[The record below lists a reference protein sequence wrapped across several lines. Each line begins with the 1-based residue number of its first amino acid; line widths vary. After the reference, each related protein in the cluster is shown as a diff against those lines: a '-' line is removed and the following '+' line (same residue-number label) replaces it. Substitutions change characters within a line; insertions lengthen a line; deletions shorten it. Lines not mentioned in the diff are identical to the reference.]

1 MLTSLLYEQ
10 SVLDPNFIDLP
21 VPSKEFVIYL
31 NWKIYKSDD
40 DKFAKSILDSLEKK
54 IQDKFDFLSTH
65 SSYIKE
71 MLDDVVPLVKDDAR
85 LACISYLK
93 KNKKDYLR
101 RLNFEH
107 SNIRCRN
114 IIFK

>member
-1 MLTSLLYEQ
+1 MMTNLLN
-10 SVLDPNFIDLP
+10 L
-21 VPSKEFVIYL
+21 YL
-31 NWKIYKSDD
+31 ILWK
-40 DKFAKSILDSLEKK
+40 KK

-93 KNKKDYLR
+93 KNKKDYSLPLLSLLEDLPIQWTKR
-101 RLNFEH
+101 E
-107 SNIRCRN
+107 
-114 IIFK
+114 

>member
-71 MLDDVVPLVKDDAR
+71 MLDDVVTLVKDDAR

-93 KNKKDYLR
+93 KNKKDYSLPLLSLLEDLPIQWTKR
-101 RLNFEH
+101 E
-107 SNIRCRN
+107 
-114 IIFK
+114 

>member
-40 DKFAKSILDSLEKK
+40 DKFAKSILDSLEKRYK
-54 IQDKFDFLSTH
+54 INS
-65 SSYIKE
+65 
-71 MLDDVVPLVKDDAR
+71 
-85 LACISYLK
+85 ISFQHIVLTLK
-93 KNKKDYLR
+93 KCLMM
-101 RLNFEH
+101 LSH
-107 SNIRCRN
+107 
-114 IIFK
+114 

>member
-1 MLTSLLYEQ
+1 MYWFVLNAYFTSIRTKRFR
-10 SVLDPNFIDLP
+10 SDFIDLP

-93 KNKKDYLR
+93 KIKKT
-101 RLNFEH
+101 
-107 SNIRCRN
+107 IRYPY
-114 IIFK
+114 

>member
-54 IQDKFDFLSTH
+54 DT
-65 SSYIKE
+65 
-71 MLDDVVPLVKDDAR
+71 R
-85 LACISYLK
+85 
-93 KNKKDYLR
+93 
-101 RLNFEH
+101 
-107 SNIRCRN
+107 
-114 IIFK
+114 

>member
-1 MLTSLLYEQ
+1 
-10 SVLDPNFIDLP
+10 
-21 VPSKEFVIYL
+21 VIYL

-93 KNKKDYLR
+93 KNKKDYSLPLLSLLEDLPIQWTKR
-101 RLNFEH
+101 E
-107 SNIRCRN
+107 
-114 IIFK
+114 